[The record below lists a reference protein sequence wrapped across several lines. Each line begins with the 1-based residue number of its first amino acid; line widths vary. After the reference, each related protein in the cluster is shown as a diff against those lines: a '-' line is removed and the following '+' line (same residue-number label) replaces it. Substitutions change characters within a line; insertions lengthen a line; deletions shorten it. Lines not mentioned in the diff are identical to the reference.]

1 MRVAACARMDMVMR
15 LALENG
21 VRITALVGREV
32 KWIFSTLR
40 KFAGQDFLCFGPLP
54 IKRWRGTGSSLLLD
68 DF

>member
-1 MRVAACARMDMVMR
+1 MR